1 MPPSEAE
8 VLQAAVDAAGG
19 IDKARPD
26 GWAREAWRK
35 HCRDHDVKYT
45 RPTTT
50 VPAAVKW
57 GLGAAQPVR
66 PATTE
71 DTELVVFLSD
81 IHVPY
86 HDPDV
91 VASAL
96 RLIRRLKPHRVVL
109 NGDIADFF
117 QLSRF
122 NTAQSRMD
130 DLQAEIDDANLIRE
144 GVRAAA
150 PDAVIDETE
159 GNHDSRT
166 STYVANNAR
175 ALKSLRAL
183 EPENLF
189 KYRELNIN
197 WHPGAGFLLRQNFL
211 VKHGTIVR
219 KDGGASAKAE
229 MEQAGVS
236 GISGHV
242 HRLATYRKAGYS
254 QRQWTEQGCLCRTDP
269 DYVVGAPNWV
279 QGCVVGEFSTRSDV
293 FVTYEVPA
301 VDGRLRFGGKAY

>member
-1 MPPSEAE
+1 MSPSQDQEQLRA
-8 VLQAAVDAAGG
+8 QAAVDAAGG

-26 GWAREAWRK
+26 GWTRDAWRTY
-35 HCRDHDVKYT
+35 CRENGIRYT
-45 RPTTT
+45 RGIP
-50 VPAAVKW
+50 VSEKW
-57 GLGAAQPVR
+57 GFGAAQPVR
-66 PATTE
+66 AATTE
-71 DTELVVFLSD
+71 GSELVVFLSD

-86 HDPDV
+86 HEPEI

-96 RLIRRLKPHRVVL
+96 RMVKRVKPHRVVL
-109 NGDIADFF
+109 NGDIGDFF

-122 NTAQSRMD
+122 NTSQSRMD
-130 DLQAEIDDANLIRE
+130 KLQEEIDSANAIRE
-144 GVRAAA
+144 AVRRAA
-150 PDAVIDETE
+150 PDAIIDETE
-159 GNHDSRT
+159 GNHDSRII
-166 STYVANNAR
+166 TYVVNNAR

-189 KYRELNIN
+189 RYRDLEFN
-197 WHPGAGFLLRQNFL
+197 WHPGAGFLLRRHFL

-219 KDGGASAKAE
+219 KDSGASAKAE

-242 HRLATYRKAGYS
+242 HRLGTYRKAGYS

-279 QGCVVGEFSTRSDV
+279 QGCVIGEFSTRTDS

-301 VDGRLRFGGKAY
+301 IDGKLRFGGRAY